1 MKSAH
6 LTDAQIRAIGWD
18 ALVDRLGYA
27 GALRFSIQTGAGYG
41 DYAAWRHKTL
51 GGLRV
56 DELLARV
63 RASRKPR
70 PRAKRKRR

>member
-1 MKSAH
+1 MKSEH

-27 GALRFSIQTGAGYG
+27 GALRFSIQMGAGYG

-51 GGLRV
+51 GGLSV
-56 DELLARV
+56 DELLAQV
-63 RASRKPR
+63 RASRKQGTGP
-70 PRAKRKRR
+70 KRKRR